1 MELLENMIKD
11 KGRVK
16 SDLILDVSDFLN
28 AQVDVEL
35 MQELGK
41 DFAQY
46 YADYDFD
53 LFVTV
58 EASGIAPSVF
68 ASLYANKPLVIIK
81 KQDNF
86 LDNPEIVQQASY
98 SFTKDKDYFLTVG
111 KQFIAGKKIILI
123 DDFLAKG
130 SVVKNVKTMLES
142 VDAKLVSTAICI
154 SKNFQEGYQ
163 HLSQEGFDLYVQAQ
177 VKSLDSANNIIEFE

>member
-1 MELLENMIKD
+1 MELLENVIREEAK
-11 KGRVK
+11 VK
-16 SDLILDVSDFLN
+16 SDVILDVTEFLN
-28 AQVDVEL
+28 AKVDVKL
-35 MQELGK
+35 MDALGK
-41 DFAQY
+41 DFAAY
-46 YADYDFD
+46 YKDYDYD

-68 ASLYANKPLVIIK
+68 ASLYADKPLIIIK
-81 KQDNF
+81 KQDND
-86 LDNPEIVQQASY
+86 LNNPEIIQQASY

-111 KQFIAGKKIILI
+111 KRFIEGKKVILI

-142 VDAKLVSTAICI
+142 VDAELVSTAICI

-163 HLSQEGFDLYVQAQ
+163 HLLKEGFDLYVQAQ
-177 VKSLDSANNIIEFE
+177 IESLDAETNTIEFA